1 MISIIVPIYNTEKYL
16 DRCIQ
21 SILAQIYTDFEL
33 LLVDDGS
40 TDSSG
45 VICER
50 YAELDSRVRV
60 FHKKNG
66 GASSARNI
74 GLDNANGEWVM
85 FVDSDDYLRCNAL
98 DILYRNIGDNDVV
111 VANSLNDT
119 NINGKEWAKLLLE
132 CKVRCEI
139 WGGIYKRDLIRSFY
153 NQIPLSIVIGEDFLT
168 NLTYALKSDC
178 VKFISENIYLYNTNN
193 TQSLVNS
200 YQLTLEHE
208 KILLSYIDM
217 IVKDV
222 DLAYSVFRKKYL
234 TLERLVYIG
243 QNPYQEDWVKELK
256 EKKVRYSENLGL
268 KENILL
274 SLDSAIV
281 SRCLLR
287 IGMYVKGVF
296 KNILYKCK
304 NTPIL

>member
-1 MISIIVPIYNTEKYL
+1 MISVIVPVYNVEKYL

-21 SILAQIYTDFEL
+21 SILSQIYTDFEL
-33 LLVDDGS
+33 LLIDDGS

-45 VICER
+45 VICDR

-66 GASSARNI
+66 GASSVGKTEFYYDSIQALAET
-74 GLDNANGEWVM
+74 GDYFV

-168 NLTYALKSDC
+168 NLTYAL
-178 VKFISENIYLYNTNN
+178 NN
-193 TQSLVNS
+193 QNS
-200 YQLTLEHE
+200 YL
-208 KILLSYIDM
+208 
-217 IVKDV
+217 
-222 DLAYSVFRKKYL
+222 
-234 TLERLVYIG
+234 
-243 QNPYQEDWVKELK
+243 N
-256 EKKVRYSENLGL
+256 N
-268 KENILL
+268 
-274 SLDSAIV
+274 
-281 SRCLLR
+281 
-287 IGMYVKGVF
+287 
-296 KNILYKCK
+296 
-304 NTPIL
+304 

>member
-33 LLVDDGS
+33 LLIDDGS

-45 VICER
+45 VICDR
-50 YAELDSRVRV
+50 YVELDSRVRV

-168 NLTYALKSDC
+168 NFTYALKSDS
-178 VKFISENIYLYNTNN
+178 VKFISANIYLYNTNN
-193 TQSLVNS
+193 MQSLVNS

-256 EKKVRYSENLGL
+256 EEKVKYSEKLGL

-287 IGMYVKGVF
+287 IGMCVKRVF
-296 KNILYKCK
+296 KNILRKCK